1 MPSRWLRI
9 LLVALCAVPALGFD
23 VRTRDRSVIASFYFA
38 CPEYRLPARV
48 RRTTYSKERY
58 TPRTAS
64 WQIRQFE
71 KGLPPQRAFK
81 VLGEVEVLARGHKTT
96 LGDLRE
102 MAREEAEKMGGD
114 ALVDIAWR
122 DAGRTEPRIGERG
135 LYVLTAKVAR
145 WEEGSSDALLIK

>member
-1 MPSRWLRI
+1 VSSRWGKV

-23 VRTRDRSVIASFYFA
+23 ARTPVGHVASFYYA

-48 RRTTYSKERY
+48 RTRSYSKERFEPG
-58 TPRTAS
+58 TEWP
-64 WQIRQFE
+64 IRQFE
-71 KGLPPQRAFK
+71 RGMPPKRAFK

-102 MAREEAEKMGGD
+102 KAIDAAEKMGGD

-122 DAGRTEPRIGERG
+122 DAGRTEPKIGERG
-135 LYVLTAKVAR
+135 LYVLTAKIVR
-145 WEEGSSDALLIK
+145 WEQESSGAILVR